1 MALYRWVCF
10 VLILIGLYELGVGL
24 FQCIQVMSL
33 GMPYYTVC
41 GTFENPAPY
50 SILIVLILP
59 LALDY
64 ALFVRLR
71 HGQRLTNM
79 LFYLSAFYLL
89 FSVVILVMCVSRA
102 AWVASVISLMSMVW
116 LRMKCSVVKQCFVLL
131 AVIILSAPFLYG
143 MYALKKDSADGRLLI
158 WKISYPVAKQQ
169 VFSGVGIGGFPYVY
183 GEAQEAYFRDKK
195 GTQDEE
201 MLAGAPDCAY
211 NEYLQIWIE
220 LGLPGVLSCLCL
232 IVYVYIRLLRYRNVE
247 IIGLCGTMVSLMA
260 VSFFSYPLRCFATCL
275 LSLFILLWAAWM
287 PMMLDE
293 KKRNRKLGMM
303 FGLLLLVGVEAMVC
317 VRFNKS
323 YRTWTAVKR
332 WDMVRPYFDREK
344 YEGIENCYR
353 ALYPDLKKDAGF
365 LFEYGMCLSYN
376 GHYEES
382 NIILNEGAKRSSD
395 PMFFNLMGK
404 NFQALGR
411 VEEAEEMFYK
421 AYYRVPHRIY
431 PLYLLMGLYEKEG
444 RDLEMLEKAHQIVGK
459 KEKVPSSLTGYLK
472 KEAGL
477 KLQEYERSNGK
488 GKNMEIDWF

>member
-1 MALYRWVCF
+1 
-10 VLILIGLYELGVGL
+10 
-24 FQCIQVMSL
+24 
-33 GMPYYTVC
+33 MPYYTVC

-50 SILIVLILP
+50 SILIVFILP

-382 NIILNEGAKRSSD
+382 NIILNEGEKRSSD

-444 RDLEMLEKAHQIVGK
+444 RILDMLEKAHQVVGK
-459 KEKVPSSLTGYLK
+459 KEKVPSSLTEYLK
-472 KEAGL
+472 REAVNRL
-477 KLQEYERSNGK
+477 EQYEGTK
-488 GKNMEIDWF
+488 

>member
-24 FQCIQVMSL
+24 FQCIQVMRL

-64 ALFVRLR
+64 ALFVRFR
-71 HGQRLTNM
+71 HGQKVTNM
-79 LFYLSAFYLL
+79 LFYLL

-102 AWVASVISLMSMVW
+102 AWVASVISLMSMFW
-116 LRMKCSVVKQCFVLL
+116 LRMKCAWIKKCFVLL
-131 AVIILSAPFLYG
+131 AVFVLCVPFLYG
-143 MYALKKDSADGRLLI
+143 MYVLKKDSADGRLFI

-169 VFSGVGIGGFPYVY
+169 IFSGVGIGGFPYVY
-183 GEAQEAYFRDKK
+183 GEAQEAYFREGK

-201 MLAGAPDCAY
+201 MLAGAPDYAY

-232 IVYVYIRLLRYRNVE
+232 MAYVYIRLLRCRNVE
-247 IIGLCGTMVSLMA
+247 VVGLCGAMVSFMV
-260 VSFFSYPLRCFATCL
+260 VSLFSYPLRCFATCL
-275 LSLFILLWAAWM
+275 LSLLILLWAAWM
-287 PMMLDE
+287 PMVLDE

-303 FGLLLLVGVEAMVC
+303 FGLLLVVGVEAMVC

-353 ALYPDLKKDAGF
+353 VLYPDLKKDVGF

-404 NFQALGR
+404 NFQALGKF
-411 VEEAEEMFYK
+411 EEAEEMFYK

>member
-1 MALYRWVCF
+1 M
-10 VLILIGLYELGVGL
+10 G
-24 FQCIQVMSL
+24 
-33 GMPYYTVC
+33 
-41 GTFENPAPY
+41 
-50 SILIVLILP
+50 LIVLILP

-64 ALFVRLR
+64 ALFVRFR
-71 HGQRLTNM
+71 HGQKVTNM

-102 AWVASVISLMSMVW
+102 AWVASVISLMSMFW
-116 LRMKCSVVKQCFVLL
+116 LRMKCAWIKKCFVLL
-131 AVIILSAPFLYG
+131 AVFVLCVPFLYG
-143 MYALKKDSADGRLLI
+143 MYVLKKDSADGRLFI

-169 VFSGVGIGGFPYVY
+169 IFSGVGIGGFPYVY
-183 GEAQEAYFRDKK
+183 GEAQEAYFREGK

-201 MLAGAPDCAY
+201 MLAGAPDYAY

-232 IVYVYIRLLRYRNVE
+232 MAYVYIRLLRCRNVE
-247 IIGLCGTMVSLMA
+247 VVGLCGAMVSFMV
-260 VSFFSYPLRCFATCL
+260 VSLFSYPLRCFATCL
-275 LSLFILLWAAWM
+275 LSLLILLWAAWM
-287 PMMLDE
+287 PMVLDE

-303 FGLLLLVGVEAMVC
+303 FGLLLVVGVEAMVC

-353 ALYPDLKKDAGF
+353 VLYPDLKKDVGF

-411 VEEAEEMFYK
+411 FEEAEEMFYK

>member
-24 FQCIQVMSL
+24 FQCIQVMRL

-64 ALFVRLR
+64 ALFVRFR
-71 HGQRLTNM
+71 HGQKVTNM

-102 AWVASVISLMSMVW
+102 AWVASVISLMSMFW
-116 LRMKCSVVKQCFVLL
+116 LRMKCAWIKKCFVLL
-131 AVIILSAPFLYG
+131 AVFVLCVPFLYG
-143 MYALKKDSADGRLLI
+143 MYVLKKDSADGRLFI

-169 VFSGVGIGGFPYVY
+169 IFSGVGIGGFPYVY
-183 GEAQEAYFRDKK
+183 GEAQEAYFREGK

-201 MLAGAPDCAY
+201 MLAGAPDYAY

-232 IVYVYIRLLRYRNVE
+232 MAYVYIRLLRCRNVE
-247 IIGLCGTMVSLMA
+247 VVGLCGAMVSFMV
-260 VSFFSYPLRCFATCL
+260 VSLFSYPLRCFATCL
-275 LSLFILLWAAWM
+275 LSLLILLWAAWM
-287 PMMLDE
+287 PMVLDE

-303 FGLLLLVGVEAMVC
+303 FGLLLVVGVEAMVC

-353 ALYPDLKKDAGF
+353 VLYPDLKKDVGF

-411 VEEAEEMFYK
+411 FEEAEEMFYK

>member
-1 MALYRWVCF
+1 
-10 VLILIGLYELGVGL
+10 
-24 FQCIQVMSL
+24 
-33 GMPYYTVC
+33 MPYYTVC

-64 ALFVRLR
+64 ALFVRFR
-71 HGQRLTNM
+71 HGQKVTNM
-79 LFYLSAFYLL
+79 LFYLL

-102 AWVASVISLMSMVW
+102 AWVASVISLMSMFW
-116 LRMKCSVVKQCFVLL
+116 LRMKCAWIKKCFVLL
-131 AVIILSAPFLYG
+131 AVFVLCVPFLYG
-143 MYALKKDSADGRLLI
+143 MYVLKKDSADGRLFI

-169 VFSGVGIGGFPYVY
+169 IFSGVGIGGFPYVY
-183 GEAQEAYFRDKK
+183 GEAQEAYFREGK

-201 MLAGAPDCAY
+201 MLAGAPDYAY

-232 IVYVYIRLLRYRNVE
+232 MAYVYIRLLRCRNVE
-247 IIGLCGTMVSLMA
+247 VVGLCGAMVSFMV
-260 VSFFSYPLRCFATCL
+260 VSLFSYPLRCFATCL
-275 LSLFILLWAAWM
+275 LSLLILLWAAWM
-287 PMMLDE
+287 PMVLDE

-303 FGLLLLVGVEAMVC
+303 FGLLLVVGVEAMVC

-353 ALYPDLKKDAGF
+353 VLYPDLKKDVGF

-404 NFQALGR
+404 NFQALGKF
-411 VEEAEEMFYK
+411 EEAEEMFYK

>member
-1 MALYRWVCF
+1 M
-10 VLILIGLYELGVGL
+10 G
-24 FQCIQVMSL
+24 
-33 GMPYYTVC
+33 
-41 GTFENPAPY
+41 
-50 SILIVLILP
+50 LIVLILP

-64 ALFVRLR
+64 ALFVRFR
-71 HGQRLTNM
+71 HGQKVTNM

-116 LRMKCSVVKQCFVLL
+116 LRMKCAWIKTCFVLL
-131 AVIILSAPFLYG
+131 AVFVLCVPFLYG
-143 MYALKKDSADGRLLI
+143 MYVLKKDSADGRLFI

-169 VFSGVGIGGFPYVY
+169 IFSGVGIGGFPYVY
-183 GEAQEAYFRDKK
+183 GEAQEAYFREGK

-201 MLAGAPDCAY
+201 MLAGAPDYAY

-232 IVYVYIRLLRYRNVE
+232 MAYVYIRLLRCRNVE
-247 IIGLCGTMVSLMA
+247 VVGLCGAMVSFMV
-260 VSFFSYPLRCFATCL
+260 VSLFSYPLRCFATCL
-275 LSLFILLWAAWM
+275 LSLLILLWAAWM
-287 PMMLDE
+287 PMVLDE

-303 FGLLLLVGVEAMVC
+303 FGLLLVVGVEAMVC

-344 YEGIENCYR
+344 YKGIEKCYG
-353 ALYPDLKKDAGF
+353 ALYPDLKKDVGF

-411 VEEAEEMFYK
+411 FEEAEEMFYK

>member
-24 FQCIQVMSL
+24 FQCIQVMRL

-64 ALFVRLR
+64 ALFVRFR
-71 HGQRLTNM
+71 HGQKITNM

-89 FSVVILVMCVSRA
+89 FSVVILVMCVSRT

-116 LRMKCSVVKQCFVLL
+116 LRMKCSVVKKCFVLL
-131 AVIILSAPFLYG
+131 AVLVFSVPFLYG
-143 MYALKKDSADGRLLI
+143 MYALKKDSADGRLFI
-158 WKISYPVAKQQ
+158 WKISYSVAKQQ
-169 VFSGVGIGGFPYVY
+169 IFSGVGIGGFPYVY
-183 GEAQEAYFRDKK
+183 GEAQEAYFREKK
-195 GTQDEE
+195 DARNEE
-201 MLAGAPDCAY
+201 MLAGAPDYAY

-232 IVYVYIRLLRYRNVE
+232 IAYVYIRLLRCRNVE
-247 IIGLCGTMVSLMA
+247 VVGLCGAMVSLMV
-260 VSFFSYPLRCFATCL
+260 VSFFSYPLRCFVTCS

-287 PMMLDE
+287 PMMLCE
-293 KKRNRKLGMM
+293 KKRYGKVGMVC
-303 FGLLLLVGVEAMVC
+303 GLLVLIGMGTMVC
-317 VRFNKS
+317 IRFNKS
-323 YRTWTAVKR
+323 YRTWVAVKH
-332 WDMVRPYFDREK
+332 WDMVRLYFDREK
-344 YEGIENCYR
+344 YKGIEKCYR
-353 ALYPDLKKDAGF
+353 ALYPDLSKDAGF
-365 LFEYGMCLSYN
+365 LFEYGVCLSYN
-376 GHYEES
+376 GHHEES
-382 NIILNEGAKRSSD
+382 NIILSEGAKRSSD

-411 VEEAEEMFYK
+411 FEEAEDMFYK

-459 KEKVPSSLTGYLK
+459 KEKVPSSLTEYLK
-472 KEAGL
+472 KEAVNRLG
-477 KLQEYERSNGK
+477 KYEGMKRREHHIK
-488 GKNMEIDWF
+488 KD

>member
-24 FQCIQVMSL
+24 FQCIQVMRL

-64 ALFVRLR
+64 ALFVRFR
-71 HGQRLTNM
+71 HGQKVTNM

-102 AWVASVISLMSMVW
+102 AWVASVISLMSMFW
-116 LRMKCSVVKQCFVLL
+116 LRMKCAWIKKCFVLL
-131 AVIILSAPFLYG
+131 AVFVLCVPFLYG
-143 MYALKKDSADGRLLI
+143 MYVLKKDSADGRLFI

-169 VFSGVGIGGFPYVY
+169 IFSGVGIGGFPYVY
-183 GEAQEAYFRDKK
+183 GEAQEAYFREGK

-201 MLAGAPDCAY
+201 MLAGAPDYAY

-232 IVYVYIRLLRYRNVE
+232 MAYVYIRLLRCRNVE
-247 IIGLCGTMVSLMA
+247 VVGLCGAMVSFMV
-260 VSFFSYPLRCFATCL
+260 VSLFSYPLRCFATCL
-275 LSLFILLWAAWM
+275 LSLLILLWAAWM
-287 PMMLDE
+287 PMVLDE

-303 FGLLLLVGVEAMVC
+303 FGLLLVVGVEAMVC

-353 ALYPDLKKDAGF
+353 VLYPDLKKDVGF

-404 NFQALGR
+404 NFQALGKF
-411 VEEAEEMFYK
+411 EEAEEMFYK

>member
-1 MALYRWVCF
+1 
-10 VLILIGLYELGVGL
+10 
-24 FQCIQVMSL
+24 
-33 GMPYYTVC
+33 MPYYTVC

-64 ALFVRLR
+64 ALFVRFR
-71 HGQRLTNM
+71 HGQKVTNM

-102 AWVASVISLMSMVW
+102 AWVASVISLMSMFW
-116 LRMKCSVVKQCFVLL
+116 LRMKCAWIKKCFVLL
-131 AVIILSAPFLYG
+131 AVFVLCVPFLYG
-143 MYALKKDSADGRLLI
+143 MYVLKKDSADGRLFI

-169 VFSGVGIGGFPYVY
+169 IFSGVGIGGFPYVY
-183 GEAQEAYFRDKK
+183 GEAQEAYFREGK

-201 MLAGAPDCAY
+201 MLAGAPDYAY

-232 IVYVYIRLLRYRNVE
+232 MAYVYIRLLRCRNVE
-247 IIGLCGTMVSLMA
+247 VVGLCGAMVSFMV
-260 VSFFSYPLRCFATCL
+260 VSLFSYPLRCFATCL
-275 LSLFILLWAAWM
+275 LSLLILLWAAWM
-287 PMMLDE
+287 PMVLDE

-303 FGLLLLVGVEAMVC
+303 FGLLLVVGVEAMVC

-353 ALYPDLKKDAGF
+353 VLYPDLKKDVGF

-404 NFQALGR
+404 NFQALGKF
-411 VEEAEEMFYK
+411 EEAEEMFYK

>member
-1 MALYRWVCF
+1 
-10 VLILIGLYELGVGL
+10 
-24 FQCIQVMSL
+24 
-33 GMPYYTVC
+33 MPYYTVC

-64 ALFVRLR
+64 ALFVRFR
-71 HGQRLTNM
+71 HGQKVTNM

-102 AWVASVISLMSMVW
+102 AWVASVISLMSMFW
-116 LRMKCSVVKQCFVLL
+116 LRMKCAWIKKCFVLL
-131 AVIILSAPFLYG
+131 AVFVLCVPFLYG
-143 MYALKKDSADGRLLI
+143 MYVLKKDSADGRLFI

-169 VFSGVGIGGFPYVY
+169 IFSGVGIGGFPYVY
-183 GEAQEAYFRDKK
+183 GEAQEAYFREGK

-201 MLAGAPDCAY
+201 MLAGAPDYAY

-232 IVYVYIRLLRYRNVE
+232 MAYVYIRLLRCRNVE
-247 IIGLCGTMVSLMA
+247 VVGLCGAMVSFMV
-260 VSFFSYPLRCFATCL
+260 VSFFSYPLRYFATCL

-287 PMMLDE
+287 PMVLDE
-293 KKRNRKLGMM
+293 KKRYGKV
-303 FGLLLLVGVEAMVC
+303 GLVCDLLVLIGMGTMVC
-317 VRFNKS
+317 IRFNKS
-323 YRTWTAVKR
+323 YRTWVAVR
-332 WDMVRPYFDREK
+332 HWDMVRPYFDREK

-353 ALYPDLKKDAGF
+353 VLYPDLKKDVGF

-382 NIILNEGAKRSSD
+382 NIILNEGSKRSSD

-411 VEEAEEMFYK
+411 FEEAEEMFYK

-472 KEAGL
+472 KEAMN
-477 KLQEYERSNGK
+477 KLGKYERMK
-488 GKNMEIDWF
+488 RWEHHTKKD

>member
-1 MALYRWVCF
+1 
-10 VLILIGLYELGVGL
+10 
-24 FQCIQVMSL
+24 
-33 GMPYYTVC
+33 MPYYTVC

>member
-89 FSVVILVMCVSRA
+89 FSVVILVKCVSRA

-411 VEEAEEMFYK
+411 FEEAEEMFYK

-459 KEKVPSSLTGYLK
+459 KEKVPSSLTEYLK

-477 KLQEYERSNGK
+477 KLQEYERNNGK
-488 GKNMEIDWF
+488 GKNMEID

>member
-1 MALYRWVCF
+1 
-10 VLILIGLYELGVGL
+10 
-24 FQCIQVMSL
+24 
-33 GMPYYTVC
+33 MPYYTVC

-64 ALFVRLR
+64 ALFVRFR
-71 HGQRLTNM
+71 HGQKVTNM

-102 AWVASVISLMSMVW
+102 AWVASVISLMSMFW
-116 LRMKCSVVKQCFVLL
+116 LRMKCAWIKKCFVLL
-131 AVIILSAPFLYG
+131 AVFVLCVPFLYG
-143 MYALKKDSADGRLLI
+143 MYVLKKDSADGRLFI

-169 VFSGVGIGGFPYVY
+169 IFSGVGIGGFPYVY
-183 GEAQEAYFRDKK
+183 GEAQEAYFREGK

-201 MLAGAPDCAY
+201 MLAGAPDYAY

-232 IVYVYIRLLRYRNVE
+232 MAYVYIRLLRCRNVE
-247 IIGLCGTMVSLMA
+247 VVGLCGAMVSFMV
-260 VSFFSYPLRCFATCL
+260 VSLFSYPLRCFATCL
-275 LSLFILLWAAWM
+275 LSLLILLWAAWM
-287 PMMLDE
+287 PMVLDE

-303 FGLLLLVGVEAMVC
+303 FGLLLVVGVEAMVC

-353 ALYPDLKKDAGF
+353 VLYPDLKKDVGF

-411 VEEAEEMFYK
+411 FEEAEEMFYK

>member
-1 MALYRWVCF
+1 
-10 VLILIGLYELGVGL
+10 
-24 FQCIQVMSL
+24 
-33 GMPYYTVC
+33 
-41 GTFENPAPY
+41 
-50 SILIVLILP
+50 
-59 LALDY
+59 
-64 ALFVRLR
+64 
-71 HGQRLTNM
+71 M

-102 AWVASVISLMSMVW
+102 AWVASVISLMSMFW
-116 LRMKCSVVKQCFVLL
+116 LRMKCAWIKKCFVLL
-131 AVIILSAPFLYG
+131 AVFDLCVPFLYG
-143 MYALKKDSADGRLLI
+143 MYVLKKDSADGRLFI

-169 VFSGVGIGGFPYVY
+169 IFSGGGIGGFPYVY
-183 GEAQEAYFRDKK
+183 GEAQEAYFREGK

-201 MLAGAPDCAY
+201 MLAGAPDYAY

-232 IVYVYIRLLRYRNVE
+232 MAYVYIRLLRCRNVE
-247 IIGLCGTMVSLMA
+247 VVGLCGAMVSFMV
-260 VSFFSYPLRCFATCL
+260 VSLFSYPLRCFATCL
-275 LSLFILLWAAWM
+275 LSLLILLWAAWM
-287 PMMLDE
+287 PMVLDE

-303 FGLLLLVGVEAMVC
+303 FGLLLVVGVEAMVC

-353 ALYPDLKKDAGF
+353 VLYPDLKKDVGF

-404 NFQALGR
+404 NFQALGKF
-411 VEEAEEMFYK
+411 EEAEEMFYK

>member
-24 FQCIQVMSL
+24 FQCIQVMRL

-64 ALFVRLR
+64 ALFVRFR
-71 HGQRLTNM
+71 HGQKVTNM

-102 AWVASVISLMSMVW
+102 AWVASVISLMSMFW
-116 LRMKCSVVKQCFVLL
+116 LRMKCAWIKKCFVLL
-131 AVIILSAPFLYG
+131 AVFVLCVPFLYG
-143 MYALKKDSADGRLLI
+143 MYVLKKDSADGRLFI

-169 VFSGVGIGGFPYVY
+169 IFSGVGIGGFPYVY
-183 GEAQEAYFRDKK
+183 GEAQEAYFREGK

-201 MLAGAPDCAY
+201 MLAGAPDYAY

-232 IVYVYIRLLRYRNVE
+232 MAYVYIRLLRCRNVE
-247 IIGLCGTMVSLMA
+247 VVGLCGAMVSFMV
-260 VSFFSYPLRCFATCL
+260 VSLFSYPLRCFATCL
-275 LSLFILLWAAWM
+275 LSLLILLWAAWM
-287 PMMLDE
+287 PMVLDE

-303 FGLLLLVGVEAMVC
+303 FGLLLVVGVEAMVC

-353 ALYPDLKKDAGF
+353 VLYPDLKKDVGF

-404 NFQALGR
+404 NFQALGKF
-411 VEEAEEMFYK
+411 EEAEEMFYK

-477 KLQEYERSNGK
+477 KLQEYERTNGK

>member
-24 FQCIQVMSL
+24 FQCIQVMRL
-33 GMPYYTVC
+33 GMPYYTIC

-64 ALFVRLR
+64 ALFVRFR
-71 HGQRLTNM
+71 HGQKITNM

-89 FSVVILVMCVSRA
+89 FSVVILVMCVSRT

-116 LRMKCSVVKQCFVLL
+116 LRMKCSVVKKCFVLL
-131 AVIILSAPFLYG
+131 AVFVLSVPFLYG
-143 MYALKKDSADGRLLI
+143 MYALKKNSADGRLFI

-169 VFSGVGIGGFPYVY
+169 MFSGVGIGGFPYVY
-183 GEAQEAYFRDKK
+183 GEAQEAYFREKK
-195 GTQDEE
+195 DVRNEE
-201 MLAGAPDCAY
+201 MLAGAPDYAY

-232 IVYVYIRLLRYRNVE
+232 IAYVYIRLLRCRNVE
-247 IIGLCGTMVSLMA
+247 VVGLCGTMVSLMV
-260 VSFFSYPLRCFATCL
+260 VSFFSYPLRCFVTCS

-287 PMMLDE
+287 PMMLCE
-293 KKRNRKLGMM
+293 KKRYGKVGMVC
-303 FGLLLLVGVEAMVC
+303 GLLVLIGMGTMVC
-317 VRFNKS
+317 IRFNKS
-323 YRTWTAVKR
+323 YRTWVAVKH
-332 WDMVRPYFDREK
+332 WDMVRLYFDREK
-344 YEGIENCYR
+344 YKGIEKCYR
-353 ALYPDLKKDAGF
+353 ALYPDLSKDAGF
-365 LFEYGMCLSYN
+365 LFEYGVCLSYN
-376 GHYEES
+376 GHHEES
-382 NIILNEGAKRSSD
+382 NIILSEGAKRSSD

-411 VEEAEEMFYK
+411 FEEAEDMFYK

-459 KEKVPSSLTGYLK
+459 KEKVPSSLTEYLK
-472 KEAGL
+472 KEAVNRLG
-477 KLQEYERSNGK
+477 KYEGMKRREHHIK
-488 GKNMEIDWF
+488 KD

>member
-1 MALYRWVCF
+1 
-10 VLILIGLYELGVGL
+10 
-24 FQCIQVMSL
+24 
-33 GMPYYTVC
+33 MPYYTVC

-64 ALFVRLR
+64 ALFVRFR
-71 HGQRLTNM
+71 HGQKVTNM

-102 AWVASVISLMSMVW
+102 AWVASVISLMSMFW
-116 LRMKCSVVKQCFVLL
+116 LRMKCAWIKKCFVLL
-131 AVIILSAPFLYG
+131 AVFVLCVPFLYG
-143 MYALKKDSADGRLLI
+143 MYVLKKDSADGRLFI

-169 VFSGVGIGGFPYVY
+169 IFSGVGIGGFPYVY
-183 GEAQEAYFRDKK
+183 GEAQEAYFREGK

-201 MLAGAPDCAY
+201 MLAGAPDYAY

-232 IVYVYIRLLRYRNVE
+232 MAYVYIRLLRCRNVE
-247 IIGLCGTMVSLMA
+247 VVGLCGAMVSFMV
-260 VSFFSYPLRCFATCL
+260 VSFFSYPLRYFATCL

-287 PMMLDE
+287 PMVLDE
-293 KKRNRKLGMM
+293 KKRYGKV
-303 FGLLLLVGVEAMVC
+303 GLVCDLLVLIGMGTMVC
-317 VRFNKS
+317 IRFNKS
-323 YRTWTAVKR
+323 YRTWVAVR
-332 WDMVRPYFDREK
+332 HWDMVRPYFDREK

-353 ALYPDLKKDAGF
+353 VLYPDLKKDVGF

-382 NIILNEGAKRSSD
+382 NIILNEGSKRSSD

-411 VEEAEEMFYK
+411 FEEAEEMFYK